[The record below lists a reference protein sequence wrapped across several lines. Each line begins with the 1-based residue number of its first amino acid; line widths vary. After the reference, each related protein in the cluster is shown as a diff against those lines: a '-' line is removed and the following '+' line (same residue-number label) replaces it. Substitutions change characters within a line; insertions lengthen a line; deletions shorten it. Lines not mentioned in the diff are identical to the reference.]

1 MTGGELIRPGV
12 VTTIRYLPRLV
23 LGLFLFGFGIGLIV
37 LGDYGLPPWDVFHQ
51 GLAENTPL
59 TIGGAVVVVGAVLLL
74 ALVMLKEPIGVGT
87 IANVLIIGPAI
98 DLTLWLFDEPGSF
111 AGRISLTLVG
121 PLVVAVGSGY
131 YIGVGLGPGPRDGL
145 MTALGR
151 RGAPI
156 WLARFGIE
164 STVLVMGIL
173 LGGVVGF
180 GTVWFLLVT
189 GPAVHFALRRLTVR
203 NVT

>member
-180 GTVWFLLVT
+180 GTVWFLLVI